1 MSEWYEE
8 NDDSE
13 QQANSQETGK
23 GLRAQLERALAER
36 DEARKKSSELGAKF
50 RRAEIAGFLRDNGWS
65 PKVAKYVPPD
75 VDPTTEALNK
85 WVEEEGA
92 ELFGLKKAESNS
104 ETPAE
109 ESGGEQSQTVS
120 PEVQDAFRQI
130 SATAS
135 AAHVPQGKEADQLAH
150 MLTLNDSQLREYL
163 QANGASF

>member
-13 QQANSQETGK
+13 QQADSQETGK
-23 GLRAQLERALAER
+23 GLRGQLEKALRER

-92 ELFGLKKAESNS
+92 ELFGLKKAESES
-104 ETPAE
+104 ETPTE
-109 ESGGEQSQTVS
+109 QGEGNTGTAV
-120 PEVQDAFRQI
+120 PPDVQDAFRQI

-163 QANGASF
+163 QANGAAF